1 MDRPDTTSATV
12 SDDCLKFTAEELA
25 LFERR
30 FQEGYDIVDDS
41 KYSAWLQKFHPNQS
55 SGNGDAPTCRCSCH
69 CEKDK
74 DGKDNSV
81 QMLKPLKCT
90 KKITD
95 NDCIMLCHSTVLSK
109 CIDTAVKPNIQV
121 PNAKPKNPA
130 RILTSH
136 EHLQLVTEKEERKI
150 QEAKMKEQRRIEREE
165 KQREKNAMKTKQK
178 RNASGEKCPAEFK
191 SK

>member
-1 MDRPDTTSATV
+1 MDRPDTTSAIV
-12 SDDCLKFTAEELA
+12 SDDCLKFTVEELA

-30 FQEGYDIVDDS
+30 FQEGYDIVDDI
-41 KYSAWLQKFHPNQS
+41 KYNAWLQKFHPNQS
-55 SGNGDAPTCRCSCH
+55 SGNRGAPTCRCSCH

-95 NDCIMLCHSTVLSK
+95 DDCIMLCHSTVLSK
-109 CIDTAVKPNIQV
+109 CIDTAVKSNIKV
-121 PNAKPKNPA
+121 PTAKPKNPA

-150 QEAKMKEQRRIEREE
+150 QEAKIKEQRRIE
-165 KQREKNAMKTKQK
+165 
-178 RNASGEKCPAEFK
+178 
-191 SK
+191 